1 MLLLEEGHTESLKVK
16 TELHFCHHCSVS
28 NSGTISQVRKLS
40 FKEDFRAEEA
50 KFFCDVLS
58 LIVHVCVYI

>member
-1 MLLLEEGHTESLKVK
+1 MLEERHTESLKVK

-28 NSGTISQVRKLS
+28 NSGTVSQVRKLS

-50 KFFCDVLS
+50 VFCDVLS